1 MLRLMLL
8 NFSLQAAVSAI
19 SPYTQLLLRNK
30 GYSHSLVG
38 VIVAIGQVASIFFP
52 ILFGMLSDR
61 TRKTRLL
68 FVLLAAGT
76 AIAFVPTAIS
86 GSVAVTIVCFFVASA
101 LFWSINPMNDGYEN
115 RVLGGDSSKY
125 GVVRAMGTLG
135 YLVCL
140 VVFALTGFPVET
152 DNRSI
157 ALCTVVTL
165 AVFCFMVLFAPK
177 DEPRQAEMQNE
188 AQKGTRG
195 FHEGKGRFFSFDWF
209 SSKFYL
215 MMLVVALTRIAEAVI
230 DKLLSSYMTEE
241 LNLGGRF
248 ALFVALGA
256 ASEFVMIV
264 VGGRLMQKGKV
275 SAYGLIVLSAIGMTV
290 RLLIYRF
297 FPTIPAF
304 VIAQLLHA
312 CTFGALHIGVSKFIA
327 QNVNE
332 SHYSL
337 AMSFYWAIAT
347 NLPEMIGVL
356 AGGFVIDNF
365 GYGTL
370 FASYVVFPVLAL
382 LICFANR
389 RKLAS

>member
-1 MLRLMLL
+1 MLL

-52 ILFGMLSDR
+52 VLFGMLSDR

-68 FVLLAAGT
+68 FVVLAAGT

-165 AVFCFMVLFAPK
+165 SVFCFMVLFAPK
-177 DEPRQAEMQNE
+177 DEPKSVEPQGNE
-188 AQKGTRG
+188 
-195 FHEGKGRFFSFDWF
+195 GRFFSFDWF

-215 MMLVVALTRIAEAVI
+215 MMFVVALTRIAEAVI

-256 ASEFVMIV
+256 ASEFVMMV

-275 SAYGLIVLSAIGMTV
+275 SAYGLIVMSAIGMIV

-297 FPTIPAF
+297 FPTIEAF
-304 VIAQLLHA
+304 TVAQLLHSF
-312 CTFGALHIGVSKFIA
+312 TFGALHIGVSKFVA

-356 AGGFVIDNF
+356 AGGFVIDIF

-382 LICFANR
+382 VICLANR
-389 RKLAS
+389 RKLSI

>member
-1 MLRLMLL
+1 MFRLMLL

-52 ILFGMLSDR
+52 VLFGMLSDR

-68 FVLLAAGT
+68 FVVLAVGT
-76 AIAFVPTAIS
+76 AVAFVPSALS

-115 RVLGGDSSKY
+115 RVFKGDSSKY
-125 GVVRAMGTLG
+125 GIVRAMGTFG
-135 YLVCL
+135 YLACL
-140 VVFALTGFPVET
+140 VLFALTGFPVET

-157 ALCTVVTL
+157 ALCTVVAL
-165 AVFCFMVLFAPK
+165 AVFCFMVVFAPK
-177 DEPRQAEMQNE
+177 DEPRQPDLQDGGLKEM
-188 AQKGTRG
+188 G
-195 FHEGKGRFFSFDWF
+195 GRLFSFDWF

-264 VGGRLMQKGKV
+264 VGGRLMQKGRV
-275 SAYGLIVLSAIGMTV
+275 SAYGLIVLSAIGMIV

-297 FPTIPAF
+297 VPTISAF
-304 VIAQLLHA
+304 VVAQLLHS
-312 CTFGALHIGVSKFIA
+312 CTFGALHIGVSKFVA
-327 QNVNE
+327 QNVDE

-356 AGGFVIDNF
+356 AGGFVIDSF

-382 LICFANR
+382 VICLANR
-389 RKLAS
+389 MKLAD